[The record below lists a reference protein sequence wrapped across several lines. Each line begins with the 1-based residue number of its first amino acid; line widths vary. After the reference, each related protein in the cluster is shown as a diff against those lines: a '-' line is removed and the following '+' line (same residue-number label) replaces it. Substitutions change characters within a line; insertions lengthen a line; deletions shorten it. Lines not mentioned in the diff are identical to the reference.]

1 MAPPSKL
8 TPALVDKICQQV
20 AAGMSLRGAFRTVG
34 APPRDRTALAA
45 GQWFTVRIGF
55 AWMETGRKLL
65 AAFEQGAREPAG
77 LSEHEEL
84 CVDLVLRVEQGL
96 GLQEA
101 HWVGKLQSGQ
111 GRDAGRWQWLLERK
125 FPDEYKAQQ
134 RVEVTG
140 GANGPVAVEVAS
152 TTPGAL
158 HARLAALAARAV
170 GGVDPGAAGDPDG
183 GGTG

>member
-8 TPALVDKICQQV
+8 TPAVVDKICQQV

-34 APPRDRTALAA
+34 APPRERTALAA
-45 GQWFTVRIGF
+45 GPWFTVRLGF
-55 AWMETGRKLL
+55 AWLETGRALL
-65 AAFEQGAREPAG
+65 AAIEGGERDPRK

-84 CVDLVLRVEQGL
+84 CVDLVLRVEQGF

-101 HWVGKLQSGQ
+101 HWIGKLQSGT

-125 FPDEYKAQQ
+125 FPDEYKGTQ

-140 GANGPVAVEVAS
+140 GSNGPVSVEVAA
-152 TTPGAL
+152 TTPDAL
-158 HARLAALAARAV
+158 HARLALLAARAA
-170 GGVDPGAAGDPDG
+170 GSADPGATGDPER

>member
-34 APPRDRTALAA
+34 APPRDRTAIAA

-65 AAFEQGAREPAG
+65 AAFEEGERDPAK

-84 CVDLVLRVEQGL
+84 CIELVLRVEQGL

-101 HWVGKLQSGQ
+101 HWIGKLQSGT

-125 FPDEYKAQQ
+125 LPDDYKGTQRVDVTSGGEPLRLYLPDE
-134 RVEVTG
+134 T
-140 GANGPVAVEVAS
+140 
-152 TTPGAL
+152 
-158 HARLAALAARAV
+158 
-170 GGVDPGAAGDPDG
+170 
-183 GGTG
+183 

>member
-34 APPRDRTALAA
+34 APPRDRTAIAA

-65 AAFEQGAREPAG
+65 AAFEEGERDPAK

-84 CVDLVLRVEQGL
+84 CIELVLRVEQGL

-101 HWVGKLQSGQ
+101 HWIGKLQSGQ

-134 RVEVTG
+134 QVDVTSG
-140 GANGPVAVEVAS
+140 GEP
-152 TTPGAL
+152 L
-158 HARLAALAARAV
+158 RLYL
-170 GGVDPGAAGDPDG
+170 PDE
-183 GGTG
+183 T